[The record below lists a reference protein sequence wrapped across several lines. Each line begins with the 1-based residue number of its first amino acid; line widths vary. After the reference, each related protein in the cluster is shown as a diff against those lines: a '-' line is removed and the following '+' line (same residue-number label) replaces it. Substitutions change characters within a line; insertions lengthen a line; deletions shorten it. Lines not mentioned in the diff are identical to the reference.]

1 MTITAPANTTDYI
14 EDQLYEVALECLIPD
29 PNQPRK
35 HFAAEAL
42 EELKET
48 IQTHGVLQPVLF
60 TQTAQQQLILISGER
75 RFRAAKL
82 AGCSHIP
89 AIYKKQPS
97 LEIAI
102 IENIMR
108 ENLSPIEESEA
119 IQRLLDEKICR
130 QKDLPEKL
138 GKAKSTIS
146 EMLSLNRLPDEI
158 KNDCRNNN
166 LVPRG
171 ILVEVAKKRKH
182 QTMLTLY
189 NKYKE
194 RGLTRG
200 EVRKVARKPR
210 TTAPGVA
217 IQSAIKQLT
226 KKIDMVYEMGFND
239 DNEKQVVERQLLD
252 LKKQIES
259 RLRKAKDETKDTP
272 QSLEFNF

>member
-1 MTITAPANTTDYI
+1 MYEIALA
-14 EDQLYEVALECLIPD
+14 QLRPD

-35 HFAAEAL
+35 HFAADAL

-48 IQTHGVLQPVLF
+48 IQNHGVLQPILF
-60 TQTAQQQLILISGER
+60 TMSGDAKLTLISGER

-82 AGCSHIP
+82 AGLTHIP
-89 AIYKKQPS
+89 AIFKNQPS

-146 EMLSLNRLPDEI
+146 EMLSLNRLPEEI
-158 KNDCRNNN
+158 KDDCRSNN

-171 ILVEVAKKRKH
+171 ILVEVAKKRKP
-182 QTMLTLY
+182 QTMLALY

-226 KKIDMVYEMGFND
+226 RKIDLVYEMGFND
-239 DNEKQVVERQLLD
+239 DDEKQVVEAQLQE
-252 LKKQIES
+252 LKKQIDA
-259 RLRKAKDETKDTP
+259 RLRKTKDETKKTP

>member
-1 MTITAPANTTDYI
+1 MNYEQDK
-14 EDQLYEVALECLIPD
+14 LYEIPLALLQPD

-35 HFAAEAL
+35 HFAESAL
-42 EELKET
+42 DELKET
-48 IQTHGVLQPVLF
+48 IQSHGILQPILF
-60 TQTAQQQLILISGER
+60 TKTAEQQLILISGER

-82 AGCSHIP
+82 AGLEKIP
-89 AIYKKQPS
+89 AIFKQHAS

-102 IENIMR
+102 IENIIR

-119 IQRLLDEKICR
+119 IQRLIDEKICR
-130 QKDLPEKL
+130 QKDLPSKL

-146 EMLSLNRLPDEI
+146 EILSLNRLPEEI
-158 KNDCRNNN
+158 KNECRSNN

-171 ILVEVAKKRKH
+171 ILVEVAKKRKQ
-182 QTMLTLY
+182 QTMVALY

-226 KKIDMVYEMGFND
+226 RKLDQMYELGFNTD
-239 DNEKQVVERQLLD
+239 EEKITVEAQLKE
-252 LKKQIES
+252 LKKQIEA
-259 RLRKAKDETKDTP
+259 RLKKQAPAQNKKQE
-272 QSLEFNF
+272 SLEFKF